1 MTTHTEKAR
10 EPFDPEFA
18 EWVAAGMPQETL
30 DKWTEKARQLAED
43 DDV

>member
-1 MTTHTEKAR
+1 MSMTEEQAR

-30 DKWTEKARQLAED
+30 DKWTEKARQLAEE